1 MDKES
6 KIPFYVK
13 ASLFFIG
20 TFAFISMLYIGRA
33 LILPLV
39 FASTFAILLH
49 PAVNFLVKHKINR
62 VFAIIIT
69 LVVTILIISAFG
81 AFLISQV
88 IRFSDTWPVMVEKL
102 TSFFNEIIIW
112 VSGNFDISP
121 QKIIAWIAKTKAGL
135 INSSGSA
142 IGNTLLDLGNGVVV
156 MFLLPV
162 YVFMILFY
170 HPLLIDF
177 LRKVF
182 GTNHQTEVNSVITQ
196 VKTVIQHYL
205 TGLFFEFVIMAVLN
219 TTALLILG
227 IEYAFLLGL
236 VGALLNVIPYLGG
249 LVAVI
254 LPMIVA
260 FITKESALY
269 PLYVLA
275 AYYFIQL
282 IDNNY
287 IVPKIVA
294 SKVKINALVSIVVVL
309 AFGALWGIPGMFI
322 SIPLTAIIKLIFDH
336 IEPLKPW
343 GFLLGDT
350 MPALTIF
357 KIKIKKILPG
367 LPETK

>member
-1 MDKES
+1 
-6 KIPFYVK
+6 
-13 ASLFFIG
+13 
-20 TFAFISMLYIGRA
+20 
-33 LILPLV
+33 
-39 FASTFAILLH
+39 
-49 PAVNFLVKHKINR
+49 
-62 VFAIIIT
+62 
-69 LVVTILIISAFG
+69 
-81 AFLISQV
+81 
-88 IRFSDTWPVMVEKL
+88 MVEKL

-112 VSGNFDISP
+112 VSGNFDTSP
-121 QKIIAWIAKTKAGL
+121 QKIISWIAKTKSEL
-135 INSSGSA
+135 INTSGSA
-142 IGNTLLDLGNGVVV
+142 IGNTLLDVGNGIVV
-156 MFLLPV
+156 MLLLPV

-182 GTNHQTEVNSVITQ
+182 GTNHQTAVNSVVTQ

-205 TGLFFEFVIMAVLN
+205 TGLFFEFVIMAALN

-236 VGALLNVIPYLGG
+236 LGAILNVIPYLGG

-254 LPMIVA
+254 MPMIVA
-260 FITKESALY
+260 FVTKESALY

-287 IVPKIVA
+287 IVPKVVA

-350 MPALTIF
+350 MPTLAIF
-357 KIKIKKILPG
+357 KIKIKKANAG
-367 LPETK
+367 LPQTK